1 MSLAPKEV
9 ITSPW
14 GVEYRDPTYHR
25 RTWEGH
31 RFIKLHS
38 SVVAVK
44 DGVAV
49 TECVTVDGAIR
60 HLTRQRGK
68 S

>member
-1 MSLAPKEV
+1 MPKDKV
-9 ITSPW
+9 IKSPW
-14 GVEYRDPTYHR
+14 GAEYSNPTFHR
-25 RTWEGH
+25 RTWAGH

-60 HLTRQRGK
+60 HLTQMHGITE